1 MIPANQ
7 KYCHD
12 HVNQDK
18 NPIKLA
24 LIPIPAAVRKPD
36 RVTLMRSMFDRPLFT
51 RLPVITEEEPF
62 EIFAVVPE
70 ETIPLNIPAEEF
82 ITTYIPSVTYLTVP
96 NENGLEQKYGG
107 RVPFFVEG
115 DTWAHAQ
122 RPNGRVEPMVFVAQF
137 IDPRSDKNELTQI
150 FVPNA
155 DDINVAREGAYIR
168 KIDLNQPLK
177 QIWIPSPVPKGW
189 TRPTKAAY
197 VIQDWLVTYEIP
209 FSNYRKHIKAALDEE
224 SDAPDFVKQKWID
237 DEEFPD
243 YRDSIGSI
251 FKIGG
256 VGFSN
261 VYKDYLLDYQ
271 NFFGQEDGSGDHLHI
286 GADGHLEVDPDI
298 RT

>member
-1 MIPANQ
+1 MSH
-7 KYCHD
+7 YCAGITS
-12 HVNQDK
+12 K
-18 NPIKLA
+18 KERCR
-24 LIPIPAAVRKPD
+24 RK
-36 RVTLMRSMFDRPLFT
+36 
-51 RLPVITEEEPF
+51 
-62 EIFAVVPE
+62 
-70 ETIPLNIPAEEF
+70 IPLNQDYCRDHLTQAVLFQPLPQEIIEIDPVNVFEIAGLRDSITMHIPKQEYVLSYHPRGKEVQE
-82 ITTYIPSVTYLTVP
+82 ITETGS
-96 NENGLEQKYGG
+96 EQKYGG
-107 RVPFFVEG
+107 DVPFFIEG
-115 DTWAHAQ
+115 DQWPHVQ